1 MGLEEIV
8 MEIINTENWMTTTEL
23 ICKNLWKVDERGCY
37 KEFIILNIYFRKQER
52 FLINE
57 LRMQCKNLDNT
68 NQCKTKRKSNK
79 GQNYGNSK

>member
-1 MGLEEIV
+1 
-8 MEIINTENWMTTTEL
+8 MTTTEL

-68 NQCKTKRKSNK
+68 NQRKTKRKSNK

>member
-1 MGLEEIV
+1 M
-8 MEIINTENWMTTTEL
+8 MTEEL
-23 ICKNLWKVDERGCY
+23 IRKNLCKVDERGCY

-68 NQCKTKRKSNK
+68 NQCKNQKKK
-79 GQNYGNSK
+79 